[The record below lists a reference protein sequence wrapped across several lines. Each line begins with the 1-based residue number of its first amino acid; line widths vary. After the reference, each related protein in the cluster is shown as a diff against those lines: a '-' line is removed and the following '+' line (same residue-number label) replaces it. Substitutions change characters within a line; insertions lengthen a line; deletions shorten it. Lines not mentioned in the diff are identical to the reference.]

1 MWAKGLKGTSA
12 GRVQSVALKYI
23 SDLEKEINSFK
34 SDEYWKATLKG
45 DGFLAE
51 LSTIDGTAYNP
62 KTKAGADAMKKD
74 ILSGAST
81 AKVSEYSKKVRS
93 RSPEPPFITSTL
105 QQAASN
111 SFGWNAKKT
120 MEIAQTLFSSGLIT
134 YLRSDSTRIE
144 PDKINSIREKVE
156 AKLGANYLSP
166 TPRAHSNK
174 DAAQDAHEA
183 IRPTYDQ
190 SLAPL
195 SPDETKLLD
204 LIDRRFQAS
213 QMADAQFDQA
223 SLKIEIKSEKHTYI
237 FKANG
242 SIMTFEGFLKVYG
255 DNKEDI
261 VLPQMSTGSS
271 VKVLDIISSQHFTQ
285 PPGRYSDASLI
296 KKLEKEGVGR
306 PSTYASIIE
315 TLINRGYTIRDKKA
329 IRATELGIM
338 VSDFLSKSFPMLVSP
353 EMTAKMESDLDEI
366 ASGKGNYLKI
376 MSDFYQKLTLSIS
389 SAKKITSIDAF
400 KTDRNCPECNSV
412 LVKKKGDS
420 DIFLS
425 CSAYPKCGYTVK
437 NGIDGKEI
445 VEFEST
451 GEACPDCGGIL
462 KERKSKFGS
471 TFFGCGNYPSCTYI
485 KKDPSS
491 TKERAEITDVK
502 CTRCKNSFMKKI
514 KKKDGSYFLGC
525 SSYPECKIT
534 MNLDSDGNVVKYKS
548 YQSSN
553 K

>member
-1 MWAKGLKGTSA
+1 
-12 GRVQSVALKYI
+12 
-23 SDLEKEINSFK
+23 
-34 SDEYWKATLKG
+34 
-45 DGFLAE
+45 
-51 LSTIDGTAYNP
+51 
-62 KTKAGADAMKKD
+62 
-74 ILSGAST
+74 
-81 AKVSEYSKKVRS
+81 
-93 RSPEPPFITSTL
+93 
-105 QQAASN
+105 
-111 SFGWNAKKT
+111 
-120 MEIAQTLFSSGLIT
+120 
-134 YLRSDSTRIE
+134 
-144 PDKINSIREKVE
+144 
-156 AKLGANYLSP
+156 
-166 TPRAHSNK
+166 
-174 DAAQDAHEA
+174 
-183 IRPTYDQ
+183 
-190 SLAPL
+190 
-195 SPDETKLLD
+195 
-204 LIDRRFQAS
+204 
-213 QMADAQFDQA
+213 
-223 SLKIEIKSEKHTYI
+223 
-237 FKANG
+237 
-242 SIMTFEGFLKVYG
+242 
-255 DNKEDI
+255 
-261 VLPQMSTGSS
+261 MSTGSS

-338 VSDFLSKSFPMLVSP
+338 VSDFLSNSFPMLVSP

-389 SAKKITSIDAF
+389 SAKKITSVDAF

-534 MNLDSDGNVVKYKS
+534 MNLDSDGNVLKYKS